1 MPILLVGKINQLK
14 LKKGDSGFTLLELLI
29 VMAIIAMAAAVVIT
43 RLSGSSELT
52 SLKAEVRKTIAK
64 LNYTRRLAIIEG
76 KEKQLVFQKNQ
87 PAATD
92 DTDDSAKII
101 WTWGGKFSNKAVY
114 KITFYPEGGSSGG
127 ELSLSYLGHKAKII
141 VNPIT
146 GKVESKI
153 LYE

>member
-1 MPILLVGKINQLK
+1 MPILLVGKTSNQFK
-14 LKKGDSGFTLLELLI
+14 IGTDAGFTLLELLI
-29 VMAIIAMAAAVVIT
+29 VMAIIAMAAAVVVT
-43 RLSGSSELT
+43 RLSGTSELT
-52 SLKAEVRKTIAK
+52 YLKAEVRKTIGK

-76 KEKQLVFQKNQ
+76 KEKLLFFQKHKQ
-87 PAATD
+87 ATQA
-92 DTDDSAKII
+92 TEDSTRIK

-146 GKVESKI
+146 GKVKSEI